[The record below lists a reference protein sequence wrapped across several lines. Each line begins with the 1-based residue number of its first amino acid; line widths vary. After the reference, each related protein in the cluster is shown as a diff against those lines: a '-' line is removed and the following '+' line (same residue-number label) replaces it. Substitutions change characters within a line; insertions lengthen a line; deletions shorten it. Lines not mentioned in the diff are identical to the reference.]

1 MLWVWV
7 VTTAFV
13 VATLTD
19 VKLRAGKAMPRALW
33 HAIIADAIFG
43 ALVLLRSL

>member
-19 VKLRAGKAMPRALW
+19 VKLRAGKVMPPALW

-43 ALVLLRSL
+43 GLLLLRNL